1 MEDKLNVLAPEVAKV
16 DEIDKNNLTVV
27 LEPFERGFGYTIG
40 HSLRRIMLSYMPGAA
55 VTEVKIDGVSHEY
68 GTIEGIKEDILDVC
82 RYSSAKITVAQQRTK
97 KSVAPAG
104 ALSAIF

>member
-40 HSLRRIMLSYMPGAA
+40 HSLRLSL
-55 VTEVKIDGVSHEY
+55 IH
-68 GTIEGIKEDILDVC
+68 I
-82 RYSSAKITVAQQRTK
+82 
-97 KSVAPAG
+97 
-104 ALSAIF
+104 